1 MCLHGISWQR
11 APLSLLSPLVVISQ
25 VWTAFPEPCAVPAVP
40 GCSAAGDRCHS
51 ALVQVLDTEPA
62 AEPLPSPQPSQLSLQ
77 LLLSDFPAASA
88 TPCCSRGPLAGWLC
102 GNAGQCRC
110 CCSCAV
116 PGCAPPVGGERR
128 GENPLPKLR
137 GLRLDTGPPAH
148 VQKPSAKWCFHL
160 KFLPC
165 SPSVPT
171 PRQLQLLYR
180 FSSQSTLQVREKLA
194 PFILPR
200 TAPSPSQR
208 RCHPPSHRR
217 VLPTLSQKLNKK

>member
-116 PGCAPPVGGERR
+116 PGCAPPVGEERR
-128 GENPLPKLR
+128 ESSPQAQRAQAGHRPTCPC
-137 GLRLDTGPPAH
+137 
-148 VQKPSAKWCFHL
+148 AKTIC
-160 KFLPC
+160 KM
-165 SPSVPT
+165 V
-171 PRQLQLLYR
+171 
-180 FSSQSTLQVREKLA
+180 FSSKIPAL
-194 PFILPR
+194 LPLSSHPP
-200 TAPSPSQR
+200 TAPATLSLLFAINSAGPGEIGSF
-208 RCHPPSHRR
+208 HPPSHSPLS
-217 VLPTLSQKLNKK
+217 LPAAMPSSLPSPCAADPVTEIK